1 MQCARCG
8 EIFEGR
14 FCPRCGTP
22 ASMTSLP
29 SAAPESPVG
38 WPCPRCGTLFA
49 GNFCPRCGLPRGAW
63 APRPA
68 PPSTAR
74 PILTI
79 LWTLAIAGFVL
90 FAVTDFAG
98 LAVSPSL
105 LVPNIQGMR
114 SGQTVNS
121 GMDFNGNWSFDSWGT
136 ASSPSYQGSGG
147 NPGGFIEMT
156 SFGSGARGYFWQ
168 AFDVSGS
175 RPYTG
180 AVRLDLRIAGGLT
193 SGRLLVS
200 VDGSPVLD
208 PSMAVTALPY
218 SGPTGW
224 TSTGRISVDPK
235 ITAPGQYYLKVAFI
249 VDGATGAVDVGLD
262 NVRLTWTTDAGVVL
276 YVPAP
281 LPLVVFVSQDKTVF
295 LSYYALIAA
304 AIFLI
309 GGFYAVR
316 ERRETLRALKAPIEA
331 IGTRLRSRSAWIAG
345 AWRYLSGGVLRRE
358 SSKEAH
364 VAAWAFLF
372 ASSAIFGLAH
382 APGWGYWKVIPSMV
396 AGLGFGY
403 LFLRHG
409 VGAGILAHFVND
421 YALSL
426 SYEGIGG
433 VGLEVVLTLLFL
445 GLAIAGAGFLAWYA
459 IDAWRHLSTLLAR
472 FRPPTR
478 APVQPP
484 PTRFAA
490 PSPSSYGVSP
500 TPSPSPPA
508 GAWSPVPP
516 AASPG
521 VALREPGR
529 IPRDYTPS
537 YVPPPYGYPPVRF
550 QCPFCGWVE
559 ARYDAGR
566 FTCTRCGRTA

>member
-1 MQCARCG
+1 MPCARCG

-14 FCPRCGTP
+14 FCPRCGAP
-22 ASMTSLP
+22 APMTSPP
-29 SAAPESPVG
+29 SAAPQGQVG
-38 WPCPRCGTLFA
+38 WPRPRCGTLFA
-49 GNFCPRCGLPRGAW
+49 ANFCPRCGLPRGAW

-68 PPSTAR
+68 PASSAR

-90 FAVTDFAG
+90 FAITDFAG

-105 LVPNIQGMR
+105 VVPNIQGMR
-114 SGQTVNS
+114 SDQTVNS
-121 GMDFNGNWSFDSWGT
+121 GMDFNGNWTFDQWGT
-136 ASSPSYQGSGG
+136 ASSPSYQASGG
-147 NPGGFIEMT
+147 
-156 SFGSGARGYFWQ
+156 
-168 AFDVSGS
+168 
-175 RPYTG
+175 
-180 AVRLDLRIAGGLT
+180 L
-193 SGRLLVS
+193 
-200 VDGSPVLD
+200 
-208 PSMAVTALPY
+208 
-218 SGPTGW
+218 
-224 TSTGRISVDPK
+224 
-235 ITAPGQYYLKVAFI
+235 
-249 VDGATGAVDVGLD
+249 DVGLD
-262 NVRLTWTTDAGVVL
+262 TVRLTWTTDGGVVL
-276 YVPAP
+276 SVPAP
-281 LPLVVFVSQDKTVF
+281 LPLVVFVSQAKSVF

-304 AIFLI
+304 AIFLF

-316 ERRETLRALKAPIEA
+316 DRRETLRVLKAPIEA
-331 IGTRLRSRSAWIAG
+331 IGTRLRSRSAWIAIGQVWMAVTFFQVAVIFVLGLIGFEPTTPINITQDNACVFLFDLANAGVYEELVFRLLLIGLPMAIGSAIVRIIEVSRSSGGNGTGSAGRYIAG
-345 AWRYLSGGVLRRE
+345 AWRYLFGRVLRRE

-364 VAAWAFLF
+364 VAAWAFLV

-382 APGWGYWKVIPSMV
+382 APGWGYWKVIPGMV

-433 VGLEVVLTLLFL
+433 VGLEVVLTLLFV
-445 GLAIAGAGFLAWYA
+445 GLAIAGAGFLVWYA
-459 IDAWRHLSTLLAR
+459 IDAWRHLSTLLAK

-478 APVQPP
+478 AAVQPP
-484 PTRFAA
+484 PTPFAA
-490 PSPSSYGVSP
+490 PSPSPYPVPP
-500 TPSPSPPA
+500 TPSPGPPP
-508 GAWSPVPP
+508 GAWSPMPP
-516 AASPG
+516 GASPG
-521 VALREPGR
+521 IALREPGR